1 MFIFLALPDKESETA
16 PFSLMERIYETTS
29 SKIFY
34 NQVHSK
40 KETRADRGNFV
51 NCRRSG
57 TIRVGHNVIHK
68 VLINAGECV
77 LCFKTRRVTWHCVF

>member
-1 MFIFLALPDKESETA
+1 MKRLVLK
-16 PFSLMERIYETTS
+16 FSIIKCIR
-29 SKIFY
+29 
-34 NQVHSK
+34 K